1 MQSSHAA
8 YQGDQAICLRVD
20 VVKVKSGGVGR
31 VYGPFCCHGSL
42 NVFGRLEQSKL
53 GLCTQAL
60 GINQLELGATVA
72 FWNHQ

>member
-20 VVKVKSGGVGR
+20 VVKVKSGGVWAFLLSR
-31 VYGPFCCHGSL
+31 QFER
-42 NVFGRLEQSKL
+42 FRRLEQSKL